1 LRGHII
7 EPSIRPESRCLAIA
21 NGDFGRG
28 HKQTT
33 NVKWCVQAVFGKK
46 RLAQVECVVAQINSP
61 IVGSKGAI
69 DG

>member
-1 LRGHII
+1 
-7 EPSIRPESRCLAIA
+7 LAIA

-46 RLAQVECVVAQINSP
+46 RLAQVEYVVAQINSP